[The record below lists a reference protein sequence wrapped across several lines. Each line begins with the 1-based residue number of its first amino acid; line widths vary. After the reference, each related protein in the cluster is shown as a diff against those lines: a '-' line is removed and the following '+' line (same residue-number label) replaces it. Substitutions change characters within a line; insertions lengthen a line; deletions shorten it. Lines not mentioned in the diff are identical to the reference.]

1 MEAAKGMILKKLK
14 LKNFRGY
21 KDFVV
26 SFNDSINVI
35 IGRNDIGKSTILDA
49 LAIFFQTDKIKIDIE
64 DLCVF
69 HDEKDFLIG
78 ITCCFDVGK
87 GEILIDSTAY
97 TNCADEYLL
106 NEEGLLEICKTW
118 DCSTG
123 SIGKSSQKD
132 YIIAHYPACY
142 DTPLVIEKITA
153 LKQRYKT
160 LSTIPEC
167 PKADATVAHELRQ
180 AIYKMDLAENPD
192 FRTTQIEIKKIDSK
206 NIQDTLYKQFPTYLI
221 FESDRSNTDKDSEI
235 QDPMKAI
242 TKTVLA
248 TMEAQIEKIRQEVTE
263 RVQAIGYQTIEKLKD
278 MDKSIAKDLTPTV
291 TMKPPESLF
300 SFELKSDNGI
310 PLNKRG
316 SGVRR
321 LILLSYFRA
330 EAEKS
335 VTDDSDVHLIYAIE
349 EPETGQHP
357 NFQQMIFESLS
368 TLAQKP
374 THQLIVTSHTP
385 EIAKFV
391 TPEQLILLR
400 RNENDQ
406 VVAISDTTEKIKGVA
421 EELGILPYAARKTV
435 IFVEGPNDLNFL
447 THLNQNIPELKAIV
461 DLKSEDIPV
470 IPLQGGNLTN
480 WINLD
485 HFRKSNLM
493 QIYIT
498 DSDVLKYVQL
508 IEELNRINDG
518 RRFGWC
524 TQRREME
531 NYIPMELVATKFK
544 LDLSEYADKWYSRDV
559 PKLLTSLWKSGPK
572 EAEARERA
580 IKEILNG
587 ALSKQITKADLE
599 RIGAWDEIE
608 SWFKKIRSITD
619 GTYRQKQGTVVIN
632 K

>member
-1 MEAAKGMILKKLK
+1 MILKKLK

-21 KDFVV
+21 KDFEV

-49 LAIFFQTDKIKIDIE
+49 LAIFFQSDKIKVDIA
-64 DLCVF
+64 DLCVY
-69 HDEKDFLIG
+69 HDEDDLVIG

-87 GEILIDSTAY
+87 GEILIDSTSY

-106 NEEGLLEICKTW
+106 NEEGLLEIRKTW
-118 DCSTG
+118 DCSSG

-132 YIIAHYPACY
+132 YIIAYYPAAY
-142 DTPLVIEKITA
+142 DPPLVIEKIAA
-153 LKQRYKT
+153 LKQRYKA
-160 LSTIPEC
+160 LSPNPEY
-167 PKADATVAHELRQ
+167 PKVDATVAHELRQ
-180 AIYKMDLAENPD
+180 AIYKMELSENPR
-192 FRTTQIEIKKIDSK
+192 FETTQIEIKKIDSK

-248 TMEAQIEKIRQEVTE
+248 TMEAQIEAIRREVTE

-278 MDKSIAKDLTPTV
+278 MDKDIAQDLTPTV

-335 VTDDSDVHLIYAIE
+335 VTDDSDVQLIYAIE

-357 NFQQMIFESLS
+357 NFQQMIFESLN
-368 TLAQKP
+368 TLSQKP

-400 RNENDQ
+400 RNEEDQ
-406 VVAISDTTEKIKGVA
+406 VVAISDTSEKIKGVV
-421 EELGILPYAARKTV
+421 EELGILPYAAPKTV
-435 IFVEGPNDLNFL
+435 IFVEGENDLNFL
-447 THLNQNIPELKAIV
+447 MNLNQGIPELKSIV
-461 DLKSEDIPV
+461 DLKAEDIPI
-470 IPLQGGNLTN
+470 IPLHGGNLTTWFN
-480 WINLD
+480 RD
-485 HFRKSNLM
+485 YFRKSSLT

-498 DSDVLKYVQL
+498 DSDVPKYVKL
-508 IEELNRINDG
+508 IDEITQVNDG
-518 RRFGWC
+518 RRFGWY
-524 TQRREME
+524 TQRLEME
-531 NYIPMELVATKFK
+531 NYIPMDMVESTFK
-544 LDLSEYADKWYSRDV
+544 LNLTKYAEEWYHTQDV
-559 PKLLTSLWKSGPK
+559 PQLLTNLWQGGPNDPVQK
-572 EAEARERA
+572 ENAA
-580 IKEILNG
+580 KMILNG
-587 ALSKQITKADLE
+587 SITKKMTKADLE
-599 RIGAWDEIE
+599 RIDAWEEIE
-608 SWFKKIRSITD
+608 SWFRKIRSITD
-619 GTYRQKQGTVVIN
+619 GTYRQKQGTVTMD

>member
-1 MEAAKGMILKKLK
+1 MILKKLK

-21 KDFVV
+21 KDFEV

-49 LAIFFQTDKIKIDIE
+49 LAIFFQSDKIKVDIA
-64 DLCVF
+64 DLCVY
-69 HDEKDFLIG
+69 HDEDDLVIG

-87 GEILIDSTAY
+87 GEILIDSTSY

-106 NEEGLLEICKTW
+106 NEEGLLEIRKTW
-118 DCSTG
+118 DCSSG

-132 YIIAHYPACY
+132 YIIAYYPAAY
-142 DTPLVIEKITA
+142 DPPLVIEKIAA
-153 LKQRYKT
+153 LKQRYKA
-160 LSTIPEC
+160 LSPNPEY
-167 PKADATVAHELRQ
+167 PKVDATVAHELRQ
-180 AIYKMDLAENPD
+180 AIYKMELSENLR
-192 FRTTQIEIKKIDSK
+192 FETTQIEIKKIDSK

-248 TMEAQIEKIRQEVTE
+248 TMEAQIEAIRREVTE

-278 MDKSIAKDLTPTV
+278 MDKDIAQDLTPTV

-335 VTDDSDVHLIYAIE
+335 VTDDSDVQLIYAIE

-357 NFQQMIFESLS
+357 NFQQMIFESLN
-368 TLAQKP
+368 TLSQKP

-400 RNENDQ
+400 RNEEDQ
-406 VVAISDTTEKIKGVA
+406 VVAISDTSEKIKGVV
-421 EELGILPYAARKTV
+421 EELGILPYAAPKTV
-435 IFVEGPNDLNFL
+435 IFVEGENDLNFL
-447 THLNQNIPELKAIV
+447 MNLNQGIPELKSIV
-461 DLKSEDIPV
+461 DLKAEDIPI
-470 IPLQGGNLTN
+470 IPLHGGNLTTWFN
-480 WINLD
+480 RD
-485 HFRKSNLM
+485 YFRKSSLT

-498 DSDVLKYVQL
+498 DSDVPKYVKL
-508 IEELNRINDG
+508 IDEITQVNDG
-518 RRFGWC
+518 RRFGWY
-524 TQRREME
+524 TQRLEME
-531 NYIPMELVATKFK
+531 NYIPMDMVESTFK
-544 LDLSEYADKWYSRDV
+544 LNLTKYAEEWYHTQDV
-559 PKLLTSLWKSGPK
+559 PQLLTNLWQGGPNDPVQK
-572 EAEARERA
+572 ENAA
-580 IKEILNG
+580 KMILNG
-587 ALSKQITKADLE
+587 SITKKMAKADLE
-599 RIGAWDEIE
+599 RIDAWEEIE
-608 SWFKKIRSITD
+608 SWFRKIRSITD
-619 GTYRQKQGTVVIN
+619 GTYRQKQGTVTMD

>member
-1 MEAAKGMILKKLK
+1 MILKKLK

-21 KDFVV
+21 KDFEV

-49 LAIFFQTDKIKIDIE
+49 LAIFFQSDKIKVDIA
-64 DLCVF
+64 DLCVY
-69 HDEKDFLIG
+69 HDEDDLVIG

-87 GEILIDSTAY
+87 GEILIDSTSY

-106 NEEGLLEICKTW
+106 NEEGLLEIRKTW
-118 DCSTG
+118 DCSSG

-132 YIIAHYPACY
+132 YIIAYYPAAY
-142 DTPLVIEKITA
+142 DPPLVIEKIAA
-153 LKQRYKT
+153 LKQRYKA
-160 LSTIPEC
+160 LSPNPEY
-167 PKADATVAHELRQ
+167 PKVDATVAHELRQ
-180 AIYKMDLAENPD
+180 AIYKMELSENPR
-192 FRTTQIEIKKIDSK
+192 FETTQIEIKKIDSK

-248 TMEAQIEKIRQEVTE
+248 TMEAQIEVIRREVTE

-278 MDKSIAKDLTPTV
+278 MDKDIAQDLTPTV

-335 VTDDSDVHLIYAIE
+335 VTDDSDVQLIYAIE

-357 NFQQMIFESLS
+357 NFQQMIFESLN
-368 TLAQKP
+368 TLSQKP

-400 RNENDQ
+400 RNEENQ
-406 VVAISDTTEKIKGVA
+406 VVAISDTSEKIKGVV
-421 EELGILPYAARKTV
+421 EELGILPYAAPKTV
-435 IFVEGPNDLNFL
+435 IFVEGENDLNFL
-447 THLNQNIPELKAIV
+447 MNLNQGIPELKSIV
-461 DLKSEDIPV
+461 DLKAEDIPI
-470 IPLQGGNLTN
+470 IPLHGGNLTTWFN
-480 WINLD
+480 RD
-485 HFRKSNLM
+485 YFRKSSLT

-498 DSDVLKYVQL
+498 DSDVPKYVKL
-508 IEELNRINDG
+508 IDEITQVNDG
-518 RRFGWC
+518 RRFGWY
-524 TQRREME
+524 TQRLEME
-531 NYIPMELVATKFK
+531 NYIPMDMVESTFK
-544 LDLSEYADKWYSRDV
+544 LNLTKYAEEWYHTQDV
-559 PKLLTSLWKSGPK
+559 PQLLTNLWQGGPNDPVQK
-572 EAEARERA
+572 ENAA
-580 IKEILNG
+580 KMILNG
-587 ALSKQITKADLE
+587 SITKKMTKADLE
-599 RIGAWDEIE
+599 RIDAWEEIE
-608 SWFKKIRSITD
+608 SWFRKIRSITD
-619 GTYRQKQGTVVIN
+619 GTYRQKQGTVTMD

>member
-1 MEAAKGMILKKLK
+1 MILKKLK

-21 KDFVV
+21 KDFEV

-49 LAIFFQTDKIKIDIE
+49 LAIFFQSDKIKVDIA
-64 DLCVF
+64 DLCVY
-69 HDEKDFLIG
+69 HDEDDLVIG

-87 GEILIDSTAY
+87 GEILIDSTSY

-106 NEEGLLEICKTW
+106 NEEGLLEIRKTW
-118 DCSTG
+118 DCSSG

-132 YIIAHYPACY
+132 YIIAYYPAAY
-142 DTPLVIEKITA
+142 DPPLVIEKIAA
-153 LKQRYKT
+153 LKQRYKA
-160 LSTIPEC
+160 LSPNPEY
-167 PKADATVAHELRQ
+167 PKVDATVAHELRQ
-180 AIYKMDLAENPD
+180 AIYKMELSENPR
-192 FRTTQIEIKKIDSK
+192 FETTQIEIKKIDSK

-248 TMEAQIEKIRQEVTE
+248 TMEAQIEAIRREVTE

-278 MDKSIAKDLTPTV
+278 MDKDIAQDLTPTV

-335 VTDDSDVHLIYAIE
+335 VTDDSDVQLIYAIE

-357 NFQQMIFESLS
+357 NFQQMIFESLN
-368 TLAQKP
+368 TLSQKP

-400 RNENDQ
+400 RNEENQ
-406 VVAISDTTEKIKGVA
+406 VVAISDTSEKIKGVV
-421 EELGILPYAARKTV
+421 EELGILPYAAPKTV
-435 IFVEGPNDLNFL
+435 IFVEGENGLNFL
-447 THLNQNIPELKAIV
+447 MNLNQGIPELKSIV
-461 DLKSEDIPV
+461 DLKAEDIPI
-470 IPLQGGNLTN
+470 IPLHGGNLTTWFN
-480 WINLD
+480 RD
-485 HFRKSNLM
+485 YFRKSSLT

-498 DSDVLKYVQL
+498 DSDVPKYVKL
-508 IEELNRINDG
+508 IDEITQVNDG
-518 RRFGWC
+518 RRFGWY
-524 TQRREME
+524 TQRLEME
-531 NYIPMELVATKFK
+531 NYIPMDMVESTFK
-544 LDLSEYADKWYSRDV
+544 LNLTKYAEEWYHTQDV
-559 PKLLTSLWKSGPK
+559 PQLLTNLWQGGPNDPVQK
-572 EAEARERA
+572 ENAA
-580 IKEILNG
+580 KMILNG
-587 ALSKQITKADLE
+587 SITKKMTKADLE
-599 RIGAWDEIE
+599 RIDAWEEIE
-608 SWFKKIRSITD
+608 SWFRKIRSITD
-619 GTYRQKQGTVVIN
+619 GTYRQKQGTVTMD

>member
-1 MEAAKGMILKKLK
+1 MILKKLK

-21 KDFVV
+21 KDFEV

-49 LAIFFQTDKIKIDIE
+49 LAIFFQSDKIKVDIA
-64 DLCVF
+64 DLCVY
-69 HDEKDFLIG
+69 HDEDDLVIG

-87 GEILIDSTAY
+87 GEILIDSTSY

-106 NEEGLLEICKTW
+106 NEEGLLEIRKTW
-118 DCSTG
+118 DCSSG

-132 YIIAHYPACY
+132 YIIAYYPAAY
-142 DTPLVIEKITA
+142 DPPLVIEKIAA
-153 LKQRYKT
+153 LKQRYKA
-160 LSTIPEC
+160 LSPNPDN
-167 PKADATVAHELRQ
+167 PKVDATVAHELRQ
-180 AIYKMDLAENPD
+180 AIYKMELSENPR
-192 FRTTQIEIKKIDSK
+192 FETTQIEIKKIDSK

-248 TMEAQIEKIRQEVTE
+248 TMEAQIEAIRREVTE

-278 MDKSIAKDLTPTV
+278 MDKDIAQDLTPTV

-335 VTDDSDVHLIYAIE
+335 VTDDSDVQLIYAIE

-357 NFQQMIFESLS
+357 NFQQMIFESLN
-368 TLAQKP
+368 TLSQKP

-400 RNENDQ
+400 RNEENQ
-406 VVAISDTTEKIKGVA
+406 VVAIADTSEKIKGVV
-421 EELGILPYAARKTV
+421 EELGILPYAAPKTV
-435 IFVEGPNDLNFL
+435 IFVEGENDLNFL
-447 THLNQNIPELKAIV
+447 MNLNQGIPELKSIV
-461 DLKSEDIPV
+461 DLKAEDIPI
-470 IPLQGGNLTN
+470 IPLHGGNLTTWFN
-480 WINLD
+480 RD
-485 HFRKSNLM
+485 YFRKSSLT

-498 DSDVLKYVQL
+498 DSDVPKYVKL
-508 IEELNRINDG
+508 IDEITQVNDG
-518 RRFGWC
+518 RRFGWY
-524 TQRREME
+524 TQRLEME
-531 NYIPMELVATKFK
+531 NYIPMDMVESTFK
-544 LDLSEYADKWYSRDV
+544 LNLTKYAEEWYHTQDV
-559 PKLLTSLWKSGPK
+559 PQLLTNLWQGGPNDPVQK
-572 EAEARERA
+572 ENAA
-580 IKEILNG
+580 KMILNG
-587 ALSKQITKADLE
+587 SITKKMTKADLE
-599 RIGAWDEIE
+599 RIDAWEEIE
-608 SWFKKIRSITD
+608 SWFRKIRSITD
-619 GTYRQKQGTVVIN
+619 GTYRQKQGTITMD

>member
-1 MEAAKGMILKKLK
+1 MILKKLK

-21 KDFVV
+21 KNFEV

-49 LAIFFQTDKIKIDIE
+49 LAIFFQSDKIKLDIA
-64 DLCVF
+64 DLCVY
-69 HDEKDFLIG
+69 HDEDDLTID
-78 ITCCFDVGK
+78 IACCFDVGK
-87 GEILIDSTAY
+87 GMILIDSTAY

-106 NEEGLLEICKTW
+106 NEEGFLEIHKTW
-118 DCSTG
+118 DCSSG
-123 SIGKSSQKD
+123 SIGKSSQRD
-132 YIIAHYPACY
+132 YIIAYYPACY

-160 LSTIPEC
+160 LSSNPEC

-180 AIYKMDLAENPD
+180 AIYKMDMAEAPG

-206 NIQDTLYKQFPTYLI
+206 NIQDALYKQLPTYLI

-248 TMEAQIEKIRQEVTE
+248 TMEDKIEAIRREVTQK
-263 RVQAIGYQTIEKLKD
+263 VQAIGYQTIEKLKD
-278 MDKSIAKDLTPTV
+278 MDKGIAQDLSPTV

-330 EAEKS
+330 EAEKA
-335 VTDDSDVHLIYAIE
+335 VTDDCDIHLIYAIE

-357 NFQQMIFESLS
+357 NFQQMIFESLN

-391 TPEQLILLR
+391 TPDQLILLR
-400 RNENDQ
+400 RNEDDQ
-406 VVAISDTTEKIKGVA
+406 VVTVSNTTEKIKGVVK
-421 EELGILPYAARKTV
+421 ELGILPYAAPKTV
-435 IFVEGPNDLNFL
+435 IFVEGENDLNFL
-447 THLNQNIPELKAIV
+447 MNLNQGIPELKAIV
-461 DLKSEDIPV
+461 DLKAEEIPI
-470 IPLQGGNLTN
+470 IPLHGGNLVVWFN
-480 WINLD
+480 RD
-485 HFRKSNLM
+485 YFSKSSLA

-498 DSDVLKYVQL
+498 DSDVQKYVKL
-508 IEELNRINDG
+508 IDEINQTNDG
-518 RRFGWC
+518 RRFGWY
-524 TQRREME
+524 TQRLEME
-531 NYIPMELVATKFK
+531 NYIPIDMIESAFN
-544 LDLSEYADKWYSRDV
+544 LDLAKHAEGWYQTHDV
-559 PKLLTSLWKSGPK
+559 PKILTNLWQHGPNDPDQK
-572 EAEARERA
+572 ENAV
-580 IKEILNG
+580 KMILNG
-587 ALSKQITKADLE
+587 SLTKQITKVDLE
-599 RIGAWDEIE
+599 RINAWEEVE
-608 SWFKKIRSITD
+608 SWFRKIRSITD
-619 GTYRQKQGTVVIN
+619 GTYRQKQGAVAMAPA
-632 K
+632 

>member
-1 MEAAKGMILKKLK
+1 MILKKLK

-21 KDFVV
+21 KDFEV

-49 LAIFFQTDKIKIDIE
+49 LAIFFQSDKIKVDIA
-64 DLCVF
+64 DLCVY
-69 HDEKDFLIG
+69 HDEDDLVIG

-87 GEILIDSTAY
+87 GEILIDSTSY

-106 NEEGLLEICKTW
+106 NEEGLLEIRKTW
-118 DCSTG
+118 DCSSG

-132 YIIAHYPACY
+132 YIIAYYPAAY
-142 DTPLVIEKITA
+142 DPPLVIEKIAA
-153 LKQRYKT
+153 LKQRYKA
-160 LSTIPEC
+160 LSPNPEY
-167 PKADATVAHELRQ
+167 PKVDATVAHELRQ
-180 AIYKMDLAENPD
+180 AIYKMELSENPR
-192 FRTTQIEIKKIDSK
+192 FETTQIEIKKIDSK

-248 TMEAQIEKIRQEVTE
+248 TMEAQIEAIRREVTE
-263 RVQAIGYQTIEKLKD
+263 RVQAIGSQTIEKLKD
-278 MDKSIAKDLTPTV
+278 MDKDIAQDLTPTV

-335 VTDDSDVHLIYAIE
+335 VTDDSDVQLIYAIE

-357 NFQQMIFESLS
+357 NFQQMIFESLN
-368 TLAQKP
+368 TLSQKP

-400 RNENDQ
+400 RNEENQ
-406 VVAISDTTEKIKGVA
+406 VVAISDTSEKIKGVV
-421 EELGILPYAARKTV
+421 EELGILPYAAPKTV
-435 IFVEGPNDLNFL
+435 IFVEGENDLNFL
-447 THLNQNIPELKAIV
+447 MNLNQGIPELKSIV
-461 DLKSEDIPV
+461 DLKAEDIPI
-470 IPLQGGNLTN
+470 IPLHGGNLTTWFN
-480 WINLD
+480 RD
-485 HFRKSNLM
+485 YFRKSSLT

-498 DSDVLKYVQL
+498 DSDVPKYVKL
-508 IEELNRINDG
+508 IDEITQVNDG
-518 RRFGWC
+518 RRFGWY
-524 TQRREME
+524 TQRLEME
-531 NYIPMELVATKFK
+531 NYIPMDMVESTFK
-544 LDLSEYADKWYSRDV
+544 LNLTKYAEEWYHTQDV
-559 PKLLTSLWKSGPK
+559 PQLLTNLWQGGPNDPVQK
-572 EAEARERA
+572 ENAA
-580 IKEILNG
+580 KMILNG
-587 ALSKQITKADLE
+587 SITKKMTKADLE
-599 RIGAWDEIE
+599 RIDAWEEIE
-608 SWFKKIRSITD
+608 SWFRKIRSITD
-619 GTYRQKQGTVVIN
+619 GTYRQKQGTVTMD

>member
-1 MEAAKGMILKKLK
+1 MILKKLK

-21 KDFVV
+21 KDFEV

-49 LAIFFQTDKIKIDIE
+49 LAIFFQSDKIKVDIA
-64 DLCVF
+64 DLCVY
-69 HDEKDFLIG
+69 HDEDDLVIG

-87 GEILIDSTAY
+87 GEILIDSTSY

-106 NEEGLLEICKTW
+106 NEEGLLEIRKTW
-118 DCSTG
+118 DCSSG

-132 YIIAHYPACY
+132 YIIAYYPAAY
-142 DTPLVIEKITA
+142 DPPLVIEKIAA
-153 LKQRYKT
+153 LKQRYKA
-160 LSTIPEC
+160 LSPNPEY
-167 PKADATVAHELRQ
+167 PKVDATVAHELRQ
-180 AIYKMDLAENPD
+180 AIYKMELSENPR
-192 FRTTQIEIKKIDSK
+192 FETTQIEIKKIDSK

-248 TMEAQIEKIRQEVTE
+248 TMEAQIEAIRREVTE

-278 MDKSIAKDLTPTV
+278 MDKDIAQDLTPTV

-335 VTDDSDVHLIYAIE
+335 VTDDSDVQLIYAIE

-357 NFQQMIFESLS
+357 NFQQMIFESLN
-368 TLAQKP
+368 TLSQKP

-400 RNENDQ
+400 RNEENQ
-406 VVAISDTTEKIKGVA
+406 VVAISDTSEKIKGVV
-421 EELGILPYAARKTV
+421 EELGILPYAAPKTV
-435 IFVEGPNDLNFL
+435 IFVEGENDLNFL
-447 THLNQNIPELKAIV
+447 MNLNQGIPELKSIV
-461 DLKSEDIPV
+461 DLKAEDIPI
-470 IPLQGGNLTN
+470 IPLHGGNLTTWFN
-480 WINLD
+480 RD
-485 HFRKSNLM
+485 YFRKSSLT

-498 DSDVLKYVQL
+498 DSDVPKYVKL
-508 IEELNRINDG
+508 IDEITQVNDG
-518 RRFGWC
+518 RRFGWY
-524 TQRREME
+524 TQRLEME
-531 NYIPMELVATKFK
+531 NYIPMDMVESTFK
-544 LDLSEYADKWYSRDV
+544 LNLTKYAEEWYHTQDV
-559 PKLLTSLWKSGPK
+559 PQLLTNLWQGGPNDPVQK
-572 EAEARERA
+572 ENAA
-580 IKEILNG
+580 KMILNG
-587 ALSKQITKADLE
+587 SITKKMTKADLE
-599 RIGAWDEIE
+599 RIDAWEEIE
-608 SWFKKIRSITD
+608 SWFRKIRSITD
-619 GTYRQKQGTVVIN
+619 GTYGQKQGTVTMD

>member
-1 MEAAKGMILKKLK
+1 MILKKLK

-21 KDFVV
+21 KDFEV

-49 LAIFFQTDKIKIDIE
+49 LAIFFQSDKIKVDIA
-64 DLCVF
+64 DLCVY
-69 HDEKDFLIG
+69 HDEDDLVIG

-87 GEILIDSTAY
+87 GEILIDSTSY

-106 NEEGLLEICKTW
+106 NEEGLLEIRKTW
-118 DCSTG
+118 DCSSG

-132 YIIAHYPACY
+132 YIIAYYPAAY
-142 DTPLVIEKITA
+142 DPPLVIEKIAA
-153 LKQRYKT
+153 LKQRYKA
-160 LSTIPEC
+160 LSPNPEY
-167 PKADATVAHELRQ
+167 PKVDATVAHELRQ
-180 AIYKMDLAENPD
+180 AIYKMELSENPR
-192 FRTTQIEIKKIDSK
+192 FETTQIEIKKIDSK

-248 TMEAQIEKIRQEVTE
+248 TMEAQIEAIRREVTE

-278 MDKSIAKDLTPTV
+278 MDKDIAQDLTPTV

-335 VTDDSDVHLIYAIE
+335 VTDDSDVQLIYAIE

-357 NFQQMIFESLS
+357 NFQQMIFESLN
-368 TLAQKP
+368 TLSQKP

-400 RNENDQ
+400 RNEENQ
-406 VVAISDTTEKIKGVA
+406 VVAISDTSEKIKGVV
-421 EELGILPYAARKTV
+421 EELGILPYAAPKTV
-435 IFVEGPNDLNFL
+435 IFVEGENDLNFL
-447 THLNQNIPELKAIV
+447 MNLNQGIPELKSIV
-461 DLKSEDIPV
+461 DLKAEDIPI
-470 IPLQGGNLTN
+470 IPLHGGNLTTWFN
-480 WINLD
+480 RD
-485 HFRKSNLM
+485 YFRKSSLT

-498 DSDVLKYVQL
+498 DSDVPKYVKL
-508 IEELNRINDG
+508 IDEITQVNDG
-518 RRFGWC
+518 RRFGWY
-524 TQRREME
+524 TQRLEME
-531 NYIPMELVATKFK
+531 NYIPMDMVESTFK
-544 LDLSEYADKWYSRDV
+544 LNLTKYAEEWYHTQDV
-559 PKLLTSLWKSGPK
+559 PQLLTNLWQGGPNDPVQK
-572 EAEARERA
+572 ENAA
-580 IKEILNG
+580 KMILNG
-587 ALSKQITKADLE
+587 SITKKMTKADLE
-599 RIGAWDEIE
+599 RIDAWEEIE
-608 SWFKKIRSITD
+608 SWFRKIRSITD
-619 GTYRQKQGTVVIN
+619 GTSRQKQGTVTMD

>member
-1 MEAAKGMILKKLK
+1 MILKKLK

-21 KDFVV
+21 KDFEV

-49 LAIFFQTDKIKIDIE
+49 LAIFFQSDKIKVDIA
-64 DLCVF
+64 DLCVY
-69 HDEKDFLIG
+69 HDEDDLVIG

-87 GEILIDSTAY
+87 GEILIDSTSY

-106 NEEGLLEICKTW
+106 NEEGLLEIRKTW
-118 DCSTG
+118 DCSSG

-132 YIIAHYPACY
+132 YIIAYYPAAY
-142 DTPLVIEKITA
+142 DPPLVIEKIAA
-153 LKQRYKT
+153 LKQRYKA
-160 LSTIPEC
+160 LSPNPEY
-167 PKADATVAHELRQ
+167 PKVDATVAHELRQ
-180 AIYKMDLAENPD
+180 AIYKMELSENPR
-192 FRTTQIEIKKIDSK
+192 FETTQIEIKKIDSK

-221 FESDRSNTDKDSEI
+221 FESYRSNTDKDSEI

-248 TMEAQIEKIRQEVTE
+248 TMEAQIEAIRREVTE

-278 MDKSIAKDLTPTV
+278 MDKDIAQDLTPTV

-335 VTDDSDVHLIYAIE
+335 VTDDSDVQLIYAIE

-357 NFQQMIFESLS
+357 NFQQMIFESLN
-368 TLAQKP
+368 TLSQKP

-400 RNENDQ
+400 RNEENQ
-406 VVAISDTTEKIKGVA
+406 VVAISDTSEKIKGVV
-421 EELGILPYAARKTV
+421 EELGILPYAAPKTV
-435 IFVEGPNDLNFL
+435 IFVEGENDLNFL
-447 THLNQNIPELKAIV
+447 MNLNQGIPELKSIV
-461 DLKSEDIPV
+461 DLKAEDIPI
-470 IPLQGGNLTN
+470 IPLHGGNLTTWFN
-480 WINLD
+480 RD
-485 HFRKSNLM
+485 YFRKSSLT

-498 DSDVLKYVQL
+498 DSDVPKYVKL
-508 IEELNRINDG
+508 IDEITQVNDG
-518 RRFGWC
+518 RRFGWY
-524 TQRREME
+524 TQRLEME
-531 NYIPMELVATKFK
+531 NYIPMDMVESTFK
-544 LDLSEYADKWYSRDV
+544 LNLTKYAEEWYHTQDV
-559 PKLLTSLWKSGPK
+559 PQSLTNLWQGGPNDPVQK
-572 EAEARERA
+572 ENAA
-580 IKEILNG
+580 KMILNG
-587 ALSKQITKADLE
+587 SITKKMTKADLE
-599 RIGAWDEIE
+599 RIDAWEEIE
-608 SWFKKIRSITD
+608 SWFRKIRSITD
-619 GTYRQKQGTVVIN
+619 GTYRQKQGTVTMD

>member
-1 MEAAKGMILKKLK
+1 MILKKLK

-21 KDFVV
+21 KDFEV

-49 LAIFFQTDKIKIDIE
+49 LAIFFQSDKIKVDIA
-64 DLCVF
+64 DLCVY
-69 HDEKDFLIG
+69 HDEDDLVIG

-87 GEILIDSTAY
+87 GEILIDSTSY

-106 NEEGLLEICKTW
+106 NEEGLLEIRKTW
-118 DCSTG
+118 DCSSG

-132 YIIAHYPACY
+132 YIIAYYPAAY
-142 DTPLVIEKITA
+142 DPPLVIEKIAA
-153 LKQRYKT
+153 LKQRYKA
-160 LSTIPEC
+160 LSPNPEY
-167 PKADATVAHELRQ
+167 PKVDATVAHELRQ
-180 AIYKMDLAENPD
+180 AIYKMELSENPR
-192 FRTTQIEIKKIDSK
+192 FETTQIEIKKIDSK
-206 NIQDTLYKQFPTYLI
+206 NIQDTLYKQYPTYLI

-248 TMEAQIEKIRQEVTE
+248 TMEAQIEAIRREVTE

-278 MDKSIAKDLTPTV
+278 MDKDIAQDLTPTV

-335 VTDDSDVHLIYAIE
+335 VTDDSDVQLIYAIE

-357 NFQQMIFESLS
+357 NFQQMIFESLN
-368 TLAQKP
+368 TLSQKP

-400 RNENDQ
+400 RNEENQ
-406 VVAISDTTEKIKGVA
+406 VVAISDTSEKIKGVV
-421 EELGILPYAARKTV
+421 EELGILPYAAPKTV
-435 IFVEGPNDLNFL
+435 IFVEGENDLNFL
-447 THLNQNIPELKAIV
+447 MNLNQGIPELKSIV
-461 DLKSEDIPV
+461 DLKAEDIPI
-470 IPLQGGNLTN
+470 IPLHGGNLTTWFN
-480 WINLD
+480 RD
-485 HFRKSNLM
+485 YFRKSSLT

-498 DSDVLKYVQL
+498 DSDVPKYVKL
-508 IEELNRINDG
+508 IDEITQVNDG
-518 RRFGWC
+518 RRFGWY
-524 TQRREME
+524 TQRLEME
-531 NYIPMELVATKFK
+531 NYIPMDMVESTFK
-544 LDLSEYADKWYSRDV
+544 LNLTKYAEEWYHTQDV
-559 PKLLTSLWKSGPK
+559 PQLLTNLWQGGPNDPVQK
-572 EAEARERA
+572 ENAA
-580 IKEILNG
+580 KMILNG
-587 ALSKQITKADLE
+587 SITKKMTKADLE
-599 RIGAWDEIE
+599 RIDAWEEIE
-608 SWFKKIRSITD
+608 SWFRKIRSITD
-619 GTYRQKQGTVVIN
+619 GTYRQKQGTVTMD

>member
-1 MEAAKGMILKKLK
+1 M
-14 LKNFRGY
+14 
-21 KDFVV
+21 
-26 SFNDSINVI
+26 
-35 IGRNDIGKSTILDA
+35 
-49 LAIFFQTDKIKIDIE
+49 
-64 DLCVF
+64 CVY
-69 HDEKDFLIG
+69 HDEDDLVIG

-87 GEILIDSTAY
+87 GEILIDSTSY

-106 NEEGLLEICKTW
+106 NEEGLLEIRKTW
-118 DCSTG
+118 DCSSG

-132 YIIAHYPACY
+132 YIIAYYPAAY
-142 DTPLVIEKITA
+142 DPPLVIEKIAA
-153 LKQRYKT
+153 LKQRYKA
-160 LSTIPEC
+160 LSPNPEY
-167 PKADATVAHELRQ
+167 PKVDATVAHELRQ
-180 AIYKMDLAENPD
+180 AIYKMELSENPR
-192 FRTTQIEIKKIDSK
+192 FETTQIEIKKIDSK

-248 TMEAQIEKIRQEVTE
+248 TMEAQIEAIRREVTE

-278 MDKSIAKDLTPTV
+278 MDKDIAQDLTPTV

-335 VTDDSDVHLIYAIE
+335 VTDDSDVQLIYAIE

-357 NFQQMIFESLS
+357 NFQQMIFESLN
-368 TLAQKP
+368 TLSQKP

-400 RNENDQ
+400 RNEENQ
-406 VVAISDTTEKIKGVA
+406 VVAISDTSEKIKGVV
-421 EELGILPYAARKTV
+421 EELGILPYAAPKTV
-435 IFVEGPNDLNFL
+435 IFVEGENDLNFL
-447 THLNQNIPELKAIV
+447 MNLNQGIPELKSIV
-461 DLKSEDIPV
+461 DLKAEDIPI
-470 IPLQGGNLTN
+470 IPLHGGNLTTWFN
-480 WINLD
+480 RD
-485 HFRKSNLM
+485 YFRKSSLT

-498 DSDVLKYVQL
+498 DSDVPKYVKL
-508 IEELNRINDG
+508 IDEITQVNDG
-518 RRFGWC
+518 RRFGWY
-524 TQRREME
+524 TQRLEME
-531 NYIPMELVATKFK
+531 NYIPMDMVESTFK
-544 LDLSEYADKWYSRDV
+544 LNLTKYAEEWYHTQDV
-559 PKLLTSLWKSGPK
+559 PQLLTNLWQGGPNDPVQK
-572 EAEARERA
+572 ENAA
-580 IKEILNG
+580 KMILNG
-587 ALSKQITKADLE
+587 SITKKMTKADLE
-599 RIGAWDEIE
+599 RIDAWEEIE
-608 SWFKKIRSITD
+608 SWFRKIRSITD
-619 GTYRQKQGTVVIN
+619 GTYRQKQGTVTMD

>member
-1 MEAAKGMILKKLK
+1 MILKKLK

-21 KDFVV
+21 KDFEV

-49 LAIFFQTDKIKIDIE
+49 LAIFFQSDKIKVDIA
-64 DLCVF
+64 DLCVY
-69 HDEKDFLIG
+69 HDEDDLVIG

-87 GEILIDSTAY
+87 GEILIDSTSY

-106 NEEGLLEICKTW
+106 NEEGLLEIRKTW
-118 DCSTG
+118 DCSSG

-132 YIIAHYPACY
+132 YIIAYYPAAY
-142 DTPLVIEKITA
+142 DPPLVIEKIAA
-153 LKQRYKT
+153 LKQRYKA
-160 LSTIPEC
+160 LSPNPEY
-167 PKADATVAHELRQ
+167 PKVDATVAHELRQ
-180 AIYKMDLAENPD
+180 AIYKMELSENPR
-192 FRTTQIEIKKIDSK
+192 FETTQIEIKKIDSK

-248 TMEAQIEKIRQEVTE
+248 TMEAQIEAIRREVTE

-278 MDKSIAKDLTPTV
+278 MDKDIAQDLTPTV

-335 VTDDSDVHLIYAIE
+335 VTDDSDVQLIYAIE

-357 NFQQMIFESLS
+357 NFQQMIFESLN
-368 TLAQKP
+368 TLSQKP

-400 RNENDQ
+400 RNEENQ
-406 VVAISDTTEKIKGVA
+406 VVAISDTSEKIKGVV
-421 EELGILPYAARKTV
+421 EELGILPYAAPKTV
-435 IFVEGPNDLNFL
+435 IFVEGENDLNFL
-447 THLNQNIPELKAIV
+447 MNLNQGIPELKSIV
-461 DLKSEDIPV
+461 DLKAEDIPI
-470 IPLQGGNLTN
+470 IPLHGGNLTTWFN
-480 WINLD
+480 RD
-485 HFRKSNLM
+485 YFRKSSLT

-498 DSDVLKYVQL
+498 DSDVPKYVKL
-508 IEELNRINDG
+508 IDEVTQVNDG
-518 RRFGWC
+518 RRFGWY
-524 TQRREME
+524 TQRLEME
-531 NYIPMELVATKFK
+531 NYIPMDMVESTFK
-544 LDLSEYADKWYSRDV
+544 LNLTKYAEEWYHTQDV
-559 PKLLTSLWKSGPK
+559 PQLLTNLWQGGPNDPVQK
-572 EAEARERA
+572 ENAA
-580 IKEILNG
+580 KMILNG
-587 ALSKQITKADLE
+587 SITKKMTKADLE
-599 RIGAWDEIE
+599 RIDAWEEIE
-608 SWFKKIRSITD
+608 SWFRKIRSITD
-619 GTYRQKQGTVVIN
+619 GTYRQKQGTVTMD